1 MPIAWAEL
9 PAPVQQLVYDGLGV
23 MGVLALNREWRACR
37 ERRVAERLPCD
48 THNVPSSLP
57 GGIVLRL
64 LPNYAIEPEVGRSAL
79 LHVLLGVANRP
90 SLSGLHVAARQKL
103 SGWKRGRCH
112 LNGTRKALAATFT
125 WGAHGTSC

>member
-64 LPNYAIEPEVGRSAL
+64 LPNYAIEPEVGLALEYPRSHLKMMHSYSVPVIAAQQAL
-79 LHVLLGVANRP
+79 LLHLPFRELGAYTP
-90 SLSGLHVAARQKL
+90 AS
-103 SGWKRGRCH
+103 
-112 LNGTRKALAATFT
+112 
-125 WGAHGTSC
+125 

>member
-1 MPIAWAEL
+1 MEKSTPKSIAWAEL
-9 PAPVQQLVYDGLGV
+9 PAPVQQLLVYEGLGV

-64 LPNYAIEPEVGRSAL
+64 LPNYAIEPE
-79 LHVLLGVANRP
+79 
-90 SLSGLHVAARQKL
+90 GLFYNY
-103 SGWKRGRCH
+103 C
-112 LNGTRKALAATFT
+112 
-125 WGAHGTSC
+125 

>member
-79 LHVLLGVANRP
+79 LAAAAAAAAA
-90 SLSGLHVAARQKL
+90 LS
-103 SGWKRGRCH
+103 S
-112 LNGTRKALAATFT
+112 
-125 WGAHGTSC
+125 

>member
-9 PAPVQQLVYDGLGV
+9 PAPVQQLVYEGLGV

-64 LPNYAIEPEVGRSAL
+64 LPNYAIEPEVGRWFLASCG
-79 LHVLLGVANRP
+79 VLTTRVWAF
-90 SLSGLHVAARQKL
+90 SLQNHDCSISKPH
-103 SGWKRGRCH
+103 
-112 LNGTRKALAATFT
+112 
-125 WGAHGTSC
+125 

>member
-90 SLSGLHVAARQKL
+90 SLSGLHVDARWV
-103 SGWKRGRCH
+103 SAPSSSYS
-112 LNGTRKALAATFT
+112 NLAF
-125 WGAHGTSC
+125 

>member
-57 GGIVLRL
+57 GTPAPPNGKSVGQMAERSQSLFKYG
-64 LPNYAIEPEVGRSAL
+64 LPFN
-79 LHVLLGVANRP
+79 
-90 SLSGLHVAARQKL
+90 
-103 SGWKRGRCH
+103 
-112 LNGTRKALAATFT
+112 
-125 WGAHGTSC
+125 

>member
-9 PAPVQQLVYDGLGV
+9 PAPVQQLVYEGLGV

-57 GGIVLRL
+57 GGR
-64 LPNYAIEPEVGRSAL
+64 RD
-79 LHVLLGVANRP
+79 VLL
-90 SLSGLHVAARQKL
+90 L
-103 SGWKRGRCH
+103 
-112 LNGTRKALAATFT
+112 ALPYCSKCA
-125 WGAHGTSC
+125 

>member
-9 PAPVQQLVYDGLGV
+9 PAPVQQLVYEGLGV

-57 GGIVLRL
+57 AYEHISMMQHG
-64 LPNYAIEPEVGRSAL
+64 
-79 LHVLLGVANRP
+79 
-90 SLSGLHVAARQKL
+90 GLH
-103 SGWKRGRCH
+103 
-112 LNGTRKALAATFT
+112 T
-125 WGAHGTSC
+125 